1 MNQGDFRPLRNQ
13 FDINVQVI
21 DDAEIEKRK
30 IEIQKKI
37 KTGTTT
43 VGILCKDGVVLAAD
57 KRATM
62 GLFVASKTAE
72 KLNMIQP
79 HAWMTIAGSVADA
92 QYLIE
97 VLRAESS
104 IFNLKAEKPMGVK
117 AIATYLSRIMNY
129 YKGYFQVGLI
139 IGGFGPDGPGL
150 FNLGAYGSIMP
161 EKITAVGSGSP
172 YAIGVLEAKWKEN
185 MTVEEGMKVA
195 AAAVRSSIIRDVFSG
210 NGIDVVGIKK
220 DGYEQKFYDINTDPL
235 TLLNAP
241 APK

>member
-1 MNQGDFRPLRNQ
+1 MNQRDFRPLHNQ
-13 FDINVQVI
+13 FDINVEVL
-21 DDAEIEKRK
+21 DNVEIEKRK

-43 VGILCKDGVVLAAD
+43 VGLVCKDGVVLAAD

-104 IFNLKAEKPMGVK
+104 IFNLISEKPMAVK
-117 AIATYLSRIMNY
+117 AIATYLARIMNY

-139 IGGFGPDGPGL
+139 LGGYGPDGPGL
-150 FNLGAYGSIMP
+150 FNLGAYGSIIP

-172 YAIGVLEAKWKEN
+172 YAIGVLEAKWNEN
-185 MTVEEGMKVA
+185 ITVAEGMNVA

-220 DGYEQKFYDINTDPL
+220 EGYEQKFYDINVDPL
-235 TLLNAP
+235 TLMTSS
-241 APK
+241 K